1 MGRVTVTLKLANRG
15 AAAEPREIE
24 VEALVDSGA
33 TLLCLK
39 PSVIAALGLQRFDTV
54 PMRTANGTRDAKK
67 YGPVWLEVMGR
78 GAYFNALELSEE
90 NPNLLG
96 QIPLEELDLVVDC
109 KSQRL
114 VGNPAHGGTQTVEVY

>member
-1 MGRVTVTLKLANRG
+1 MGRVTVMIKVANRT
-15 AAAEPREIE
+15 ATEPREIE

-39 PSVIAALGLQRFDTV
+39 PSVVEALGLAQFDTV
-54 PMRTANGTRDAKK
+54 PMRTANGVREVGK

-78 GAYFNALELSEE
+78 AAYFNALALSEE

-109 KSQRL
+109 KAQRL
-114 VGNPAHGGTQTVEVY
+114 IGNPAHGGVETVEVY